1 MAITNEQL
9 ADLLMGIA
17 RSQKAV
23 VDAVAQHLGQQG
35 GQAFRLGAVIP
46 ALQAAAGIANRG
58 QPTLHDLPSRIL
70 LQIQSPPPAGAPRI
84 EEWLAQELNRLAP

>member
-1 MAITNEQL
+1 MALTNEQL

-23 VDAVAQHLGQQG
+23 IDAVAHHLGQQG
-35 GQAFRLGAVIP
+35 GQAFRMGAVTP
-46 ALQAAAGIANRG
+46 TLQGATGIANRG

-70 LQIQSPPPAGAPRI
+70 LHIQGTPQPGAPRL
-84 EEWLAQELNRLAP
+84 EEWVTQELTRILG